1 MQRSPELEA
10 MLAGDEV
17 DVRDKRARRKQRL
30 GLAALL
36 LGGAVLAYVAVFAPE
51 QHRPESVGGD
61 EEFTTTTFRPP
72 SLLREGEKQPEKEP
86 EPIIKLPDPPIEEK
100 REEPSDTTKFDVPA
114 PPGTAETSDET
125 ATEPEKIEEF
135 PKRFLSKQVVI
146 DSNKG
151 ENGRDTLGASITEG
165 GPTVAGEDRNSKFLA
180 SASAIGD
187 RSAKARQFDRI
198 DAMIPEGTLI
208 PGILETAINSDLPG
222 QIRAITSQDV
232 YSFDGRRIL
241 IPTGTRLIGEYQSEV
256 TRGQKRIFVIWTR
269 LLRDDGVTVRLNS
282 IGTDSL
288 GRSGLTG
295 LVDNKW
301 RERFG
306 SAILLSIVGA
316 GSSYLTG
323 YGSNQYSSGSGN
335 NGSSDSD
342 RAAELARETIAQ
354 TFSDMANQAL
364 AENLK
369 IPPTI
374 SVHQGERIFVYVRQ
388 DLDFSAMYA
397 DPVEEALKEIKHER
411 GIRQNQSRR

>member
-1 MQRSPELEA
+1 
-10 MLAGDEV
+10 MLASDDI
-17 DVRDKRARRKQRL
+17 DVRDKRVRRKQ
-30 GLAALL
+30 L
-36 LGGAVLAYVAVFAPE
+36 LGGAALLFGGAALAYVVVFAPE
-51 QHRPESVGGD
+51 QRRPESVRGD

-72 SLLREGEKQPEKEP
+72 SFLREGEKQPEKDP
-86 EPIIKLPDPPIEEK
+86 EPIIKLPDPPVEESK
-100 REEPSDTTKFDVPA
+100 KEPSDTTKFDVPA
-114 PPGTAETSDET
+114 PPGIVETNNEPVFQ
-125 ATEPEKIEEF
+125 PEKVEEF

-146 DSNKG
+146 DAAKAD
-151 ENGRDTLGASITEG
+151 GRDTLGAGGTEG

-187 RSAKARQFDRI
+187 RSAKARQIERI

-295 LVDNKW
+295 VVDNKW

-323 YGSNQYSSGSGN
+323 YGSGSYSSNGN
-335 NGSSDSD
+335 GETDSD

-354 TFSDMANQAL
+354 TISGMANQAL
-364 AENLK
+364 TENLK

-388 DLDFSAMYA
+388 DLDFSAMYP
-397 DPVEEALKEIKHER
+397 DPVEEALKEIKRER
-411 GIRQNQSRR
+411 GIRQNPRR

>member
-17 DVRDKRARRKQRL
+17 DVRDKRARRKQ
-30 GLAALL
+30 L
-36 LGGAVLAYVAVFAPE
+36 LGGAALLFGGAALAYVVVFAPE
-51 QHRPESVGGD
+51 QRRPESVRGD

-72 SLLREGEKQPEKEP
+72 SFLREGEKEPEKDP
-86 EPIIKLPDPPIEEK
+86 EPIIKLPDPPVEEEK
-100 REEPSDTTKFDVPA
+100 EEPSNTTKFEVPA
-114 PPGTAETSDET
+114 PPGIVETNEEP
-125 ATEPEKIEEF
+125 AIQPEKVEEF

-146 DSNKG
+146 DSTKTD
-151 ENGRDTLGASITEG
+151 GRDTLGAGSTEG

-187 RSAKARQFDRI
+187 RSAKARQIDRI

-323 YGSNQYSSGSGN
+323 YGSGSYSSNGN
-335 NGSSDSD
+335 GDSDSD

-388 DLDFSAMYA
+388 DLDFSAMYP

-411 GIRQNQSRR
+411 GIRQNQSR

>member
-10 MLAGDEV
+10 MLSGDEAAI
-17 DVRDKRARRKQRL
+17 RDRRARRKQF
-30 GLAALL
+30 
-36 LGGAVLAYVAVFAPE
+36 LGGAALVLGGAALAYVVVFAPDKRLPDNE
-51 QHRPESVGGD
+51 RSD

-72 SLLREGEKQPEKEP
+72 SFLRDDQKQPDKEP
-86 EPIIKLPDPPIEEK
+86 EPVIKLPDPPPDEK
-100 REEPSDTTKFDVPA
+100 EVDPSEATLFDVPP
-114 PPGTAETSDET
+114 PPGVVEVGGETPSQ
-125 ATEPEKIEEF
+125 PEMVEEF
-135 PKRFLSKQVVI
+135 PKRFLSKQIVI
-146 DSNKG
+146 DSAKTDNGQGALGSGGPEG
-151 ENGRDTLGASITEG
+151 E
-165 GPTVAGEDRNSKFLA
+165 PTVAGEDRNSRFLA
-180 SASAIGD
+180 SAAAIGD
-187 RSAKARQFDRI
+187 RSAKARQIDRI

-241 IPTGTRLIGEYQSEV
+241 IPTGSRLIGEYQSDI

-269 LLRDDGVTVRLNS
+269 LLRDDGVSVRLNS
-282 IGTDSL
+282 IGTDAL

-295 LVDNKW
+295 LIDNQW

-323 YGSNQYSSGSGN
+323 YGSGQYSGSDDGT
-335 NGSSDSD
+335 SDSD

-364 AENLK
+364 GENLK

-374 SVHQGERIFVYVRQ
+374 SVQQGERIFVYVRQ
-388 DLDFSAMYA
+388 DLDFSAMYP
-397 DPVEEALKEIKHER
+397 DPVEEALKEIRHER
-411 GIRQNQSRR
+411 GLRQNQRR

>member
-10 MLAGDEV
+10 MLAGD
-17 DVRDKRARRKQRL
+17 DAAVRDTRARRKQ
-30 GLAALL
+30 L
-36 LGGAVLAYVAVFAPE
+36 LGGAALLFGGAALAYVVVFAPE
-51 QHRPESVGGD
+51 QHRPESVRGD

-72 SLLREGEKQPEKEP
+72 SFLRDGDKQPEKAP
-86 EPIIKLPDPPIEEK
+86 EAIIKLPDPPAEEK
-100 REEPSDTTKFDVPA
+100 EVQTSDTTKFEVPA
-114 PPGTAETSDET
+114 PPGIVETNDET
-125 ATEPEKIEEF
+125 ALEPEKAEEF

-146 DSNKG
+146 DATKDD
-151 ENGRDTLGASITEG
+151 NGRDTLGTGSSEG

-187 RSAKARQFDRI
+187 RAAKARRIDRI

-208 PGILETAINSDLPG
+208 AGILETAINSDLPG

-269 LLRDDGVTVRLNS
+269 LLRNDGVTVRLNS
-282 IGTDSL
+282 IATDSL

-295 LVDNKW
+295 NVDNKW

-316 GSSYLTG
+316 GSSFLTG
-323 YGSNQYSSGSGN
+323 YGSGSYSSSGN
-335 NGSSDSD
+335 GGSDAD

-364 AENLK
+364 GENLK

-374 SVHQGERIFVYVRQ
+374 SVHQGERIVVYVRQ
-388 DLDFSAMYA
+388 DLDFSAMYPE
-397 DPVEEALKEIKHER
+397 PVEEALKEIKNER
-411 GIRQNQSRR
+411 GIRNTSGR

>member
-10 MLAGDEV
+10 MLAGDEI
-17 DVRDKRARRKQRL
+17 DVRDKRARRKQ
-30 GLAALL
+30 L
-36 LGGAVLAYVAVFAPE
+36 LGGAALLFGGAALAYVVVFAPE
-51 QHRPESVGGD
+51 QRRAESVRGD

-72 SLLREGEKQPEKEP
+72 SFLREGEKQPEKDP
-86 EPIIKLPDPPIEEK
+86 EPIIKLPDPPVEEEK
-100 REEPSDTTKFDVPA
+100 AEPSNTTKFEVPA
-114 PPGTAETSDET
+114 PPGIVETNE
-125 ATEPEKIEEF
+125 EPVVQPEKVEQF

-146 DSNKG
+146 DSTKAD
-151 ENGRDTLGASITEG
+151 GRDTLSAGSTEG
-165 GPTVAGEDRNSKFLA
+165 APTVAGEDRNSKFLA

-187 RSAKARQFDRI
+187 RSAKARPIERI

-241 IPTGTRLIGEYQSEV
+241 IPTGTRLIGEYQSDV

-323 YGSNQYSSGSGN
+323 YGSGSYSGSGN
-335 NGSSDSD
+335 GETDSD

-411 GIRQNQSRR
+411 GIRQNQSR

>member
-1 MQRSPELEA
+1 MSSCLLPSST
-10 MLAGDEV
+10 G
-17 DVRDKRARRKQRL
+17 RR
-30 GLAALL
+30 
-36 LGGAVLAYVAVFAPE
+36 GA
-51 QHRPESVGGD
+51 GGD

-72 SLLREGEKQPEKEP
+72 SFLRDGEKEPEKEP

-114 PPGTAETSDET
+114 PPGVMETNGEPSIK
-125 ATEPEKIEEF
+125 PEKVEEF

-146 DSNKG
+146 DSTKG
-151 ENGRDTLGASITEG
+151 DNGRDTLGASSAEG
-165 GPTVAGEDRNSKFLA
+165 GPMVAGEDRNSKFLA

-187 RSAKARQFDRI
+187 RSAKARQIDRI

-306 SAILLSIVGA
+306 SAILLSIVG
-316 GSSYLTG
+316 GGLLL
-323 YGSNQYSSGSGN
+323 
-335 NGSSDSD
+335 SD
-342 RAAELARETIAQ
+342 RLWQR
-354 TFSDMANQAL
+354 
-364 AENLK
+364 
-369 IPPTI
+369 P
-374 SVHQGERIFVYVRQ
+374 
-388 DLDFSAMYA
+388 
-397 DPVEEALKEIKHER
+397 
-411 GIRQNQSRR
+411 

>member
-17 DVRDKRARRKQRL
+17 AVRDSRARRKHLL
-30 GLAALL
+30 GGTALL
-36 LGGAVLAYVAVFAPE
+36 LGGAALLYVVF
-51 QHRPESVGGD
+51 VGAQKPAHDALQSD
-61 EEFTTTTFRPP
+61 EEFSTTTFRPP
-72 SLLREGEKQPEKEP
+72 SFLRPEPQPDPKPAGNIIQIPEPPPEKPAPPDTTEFAVPPPPAVAAATPAAEP
-86 EPIIKLPDPPIEEK
+86 EPEK
-100 REEPSDTTKFDVPA
+100 F
-114 PPGTAETSDET
+114 
-125 ATEPEKIEEF
+125 PE
-135 PKRFLSKQVVI
+135 RFRSKQIVV
-146 DSNKG
+146 DSAKG
-151 ENGRDTLGASITEG
+151 ESDGSSIG
-165 GPTVAGEDRNSKFLA
+165 GSNAAGVPTVAGEDRNSKFLA
-180 SASAIGD
+180 TASAVGD
-187 RSAKARQFDRI
+187 RSAKARKIDRI

-232 YSFDGRRIL
+232 YSFDGRRVL

-288 GRSGLTG
+288 ARSGLTG
-295 LVDNKW
+295 IVDNKW

-306 SAILLSIVGA
+306 SAVLLSIVGA

-323 YGSNQYSSGSGN
+323 YGSGQYSSGSGN
-335 NGSSDSD
+335 GESDSD
-342 RAAELARETIAQ
+342 RAADLARETIAQ

-364 AENLK
+364 SENLK
-369 IPPTI
+369 ISPTI

-388 DLDFSAMYA
+388 DLDFSAMYP

-411 GIRQNQSRR
+411 GLDQGRSR

>member
-10 MLAGDEV
+10 MLAADQT
-17 DVRDKRARRKQRL
+17 DIRDMRARRKQYL
-30 GLAALL
+30 GGAALL
-36 LGGAVLAYVAVFAPE
+36 FGGAALAYVVVFAPDR
-51 QHRPESVGGD
+51 QRPDVLQSD
-61 EEFTTTTFRPP
+61 EEFSTTTFRPP
-72 SLLREGEKQPEKEP
+72 SFLRDEPNAEPKPPENIIRIPEPPPEKPP
-86 EPIIKLPDPPIEEK
+86 EK
-100 REEPSDTTKFDVPA
+100 SDTTEFNVP
-114 PPGTAETSDET
+114 PPPMIASP
-125 ATEPEKIEEF
+125 AEPEQPPEVEF
-135 PKRFLSKQVVI
+135 PERYRSKQIVS
-146 DSNKG
+146 DSG
-151 ENGRDTLGASITEG
+151 GGSQRNGSLAGNGADG
-165 GPTVAGEDRNSKFLA
+165 GPTVAGEDRNSKYLAAA
-180 SASAIGD
+180 SAMGD
-187 RSAKARQFDRI
+187 RSAQARQIKRI
-198 DAMIPEGTLI
+198 DAMIPEGTLV
-208 PGILETAINSDLPG
+208 PGILETAIVSDLPG

-323 YGSNQYSSGSGN
+323 YGGSSGSGSSGSD

-342 RAAELARETIAQ
+342 RAADLARQTIAQ

-364 AENLK
+364 SDSLS

-374 SVHQGERIFVYVRQ
+374 SVHQGERVFVYVRQ
-388 DLDFSAMYA
+388 DLDFSAMYP

-411 GIRQNQSRR
+411 GLDQGRYRQ

>member
-10 MLAGDEV
+10 MLAGDEAAV
-17 DVRDKRARRKQRL
+17 TDKRARRKQLL
-30 GLAALL
+30 GGTALL
-36 LGGAVLAYVAVFAPE
+36 LGAAALTYAVVFAPE
-51 QHRPESVGGD
+51 QRPESIRTD

-72 SLLREGEKQPEKEP
+72 SFLRDRDKQPEKEP
-86 EPIIKLPDPPIEEK
+86 EPTISLPDPPAAEEK
-100 REEPSDTTKFDVPA
+100 QDTSDTMPFEVPP
-114 PPGTAETSDET
+114 PPGILGTTDE
-125 ATEPEKIEEF
+125 AALQPEKVDDF

-146 DSNKG
+146 DTAKG
-151 ENGRDTLGASITEG
+151 ENRRDALGTAASED
-165 GPTVAGEDRNSKFLA
+165 GPTVAGDDRNSRFLA
-180 SASAIGD
+180 SASALGE
-187 RSAKARQFDRI
+187 RGAKARRIDRI
-198 DAMIPEGTLI
+198 DAMIAEGTLI

-241 IPTGTRLIGEYQSEV
+241 IPTGSRLIGEYQSEV
-256 TRGQKRIFVIWTR
+256 TRGQTRIFVIWTR

-295 LVDNKW
+295 IVDTKW

-306 SAILLSIVGA
+306 SAVLLSIVGA

-323 YGSNQYSSGSGN
+323 YGSNQYSSSGTTKTN
-335 NGSSDSD
+335 SD

-388 DLDFSAMYA
+388 DLDFSAMYP

-411 GIRQNQSRR
+411 AVRQTQSR